1 MSSKTDTEVIIGGKI
16 FTLSGY
22 ESEEYLQKVASYIN
36 NKVEEYGKIDS
47 FRRQPMDTQSVLLQ
61 LNIADDYFKAK
72 KQISLL
78 EEELQTKEKE
88 LYDLKHELIAAQIKL
103 ESTDKR
109 VKEMQTEI
117 NENGNAEQTKSEES
131 GSASGQTKSEQVDFA
146 QMYDMLT
153 ERDNTIKELKAT
165 VAELKK
171 SNTNLMLKVNASAS
185 AGDPIKNPYEKF
197 VDSMVD
203 R

>member
-1 MSSKTDTEVIIGGKI
+1 MNEQTHPTEETV
-16 FTLSGY
+16 SN
-22 ESEEYLQKVASYIN
+22 E
-36 NKVEEYGKIDS
+36 
-47 FRRQPMDTQSVLLQ
+47 
-61 LNIADDYFKAK
+61 
-72 KQISLL
+72 
-78 EEELQTKEKE
+78 TKE
-88 LYDLKHELIAAQIKL
+88 Q
-103 ESTDKR
+103 
-109 VKEMQTEI
+109 EI
-117 NENGNAEQTKSEES
+117 NTNPNAEQTKSEES

-197 VDSMVD
+197 IDSMVD

>member
-1 MSSKTDTEVIIGGKI
+1 MNEQTHPA
-16 FTLSGY
+16 
-22 ESEEYLQKVASYIN
+22 EETILDKAEEQKVN
-36 NKVEEYGKIDS
+36 PD
-47 FRRQPMDTQSVLLQ
+47 P
-61 LNIADDYFKAK
+61 
-72 KQISLL
+72 
-78 EEELQTKEKE
+78 
-88 LYDLKHELIAAQIKL
+88 
-103 ESTDKR
+103 
-109 VKEMQTEI
+109 
-117 NENGNAEQTKSEES
+117 NAEQTKSEES
-131 GSASGQTKSEQVDFA
+131 GSASGQTKSEQVDFS

-197 VDSMVD
+197 IDSMVQ